1 MVNKNQK
8 RSKKPIIPN
17 GSSGIASAS
26 AVLFF
31 AFTGYARIA
40 TLGEDVRE
48 AKKTIPRAIIMTL
61 ISSIIIY
68 SLVTLFSLIAIGS
81 EGMAADSTPL
91 FSAVEAMNRP
101 GVDTIIGIGAITAM
115 LGVLLSQRLR
125 TSRMFFAMGRR
136 CDLPQS
142 LSKVTKENRVPIYS
156 ILLSGLV
163 ILITIWT
170 GELTFITQT
179 ASFTILVYYSIANL
193 SALKL
198 NPEDRFLPHWIAW
211 AGLIL
216 CVLLAF
222 SLPLHSILLG
232 VLLLAIGHVARL
244 FFKK

>member
-40 TLGEDVRE
+40 TLGEEVRE
-48 AKKTIPRAIIMTL
+48 PKKTIPRAIIMTL
-61 ISSIIIY
+61 ISSVILY
-68 SLVTLFSLIAIGS
+68 SLVTLVSLGAIGS
-81 EGMAADSTPL
+81 EAMAADGTPL
-91 FSAVEAMNRP
+91 FSAVEAMNWP
-101 GVDTIIGIGAITAM
+101 GVGTIIGIAAITAM
-115 LGVLLSQRLR
+115 LGVLLSQILG

-136 CDLPQS
+136 GDLPQS
-142 LSKVTKENRVPIYS
+142 LSKVTKENRVPIYG

-170 GELTFITQT
+170 GEITFITQT

-198 NPEDRFLPHWIAW
+198 KPKDRFLPNWIAW

-216 CVLLAF
+216 CILLAF
-222 SLPLHSILLG
+222 SLPLQTILLG
-232 VLLLAIGHVARL
+232 VLLLAIGHIVRL
-244 FFKK
+244 IFKK